1 MKNSF
6 VKIFLITTHILI
18 ALPIR
23 LIFNVKSNSS
33 ELKILK
39 GRKYIIA
46 SNHPTKIDPFI
57 ILASIPLNKY
67 IKLVPIRF
75 VTSEDY
81 LSKWYY
87 KPLLLSW
94 GCVSNTTK
102 NGKKPLDLLKDHLD
116 KGETIFI
123 FPKGELE
130 KRGKNASPNV
140 GVVYLERE
148 VKNSY
153 IIPVKV
159 YIPGSLNIINLLKRN
174 IKVEIKFREIFRHEK
189 FSDDLQIMAN
199 DLMKRIENDRE

>member
-6 VKIFLITTHILI
+6 VKIFLIITHILL

-23 LIFNVKSNSS
+23 LIFKVRSNSS
-33 ELKILK
+33 KLKILK
-39 GRKYIIA
+39 GRKYILA
-46 SNHPTKIDPFI
+46 SNHPTKIDPFL

-67 IKLVPIRF
+67 IRLVPIRF
-75 VTSEDY
+75 VTSENY

-94 GCVSNTTK
+94 GCVSNITK

-130 KRGKNASPNV
+130 KGGNDAMPKV
-140 GVVYLERE
+140 GVVYLERG

-153 IIPVKV
+153 IIPIK
-159 YIPGSLNIINLLKRN
+159 INISNNLNIKNLLKRN
-174 IKVEIKFREIFRHEK
+174 IKIDIQIKDQFRHEN
-189 FSDDLQIMAN
+189 FIEDLQPLAN
-199 DLMKRIENDRE
+199 DVSKRISK